1 MTALVERAK
10 QQGVVRPDFDQTDLV
25 FIQVAL
31 SAVMD
36 STRAVSS
43 GLYRRYL
50 TMLLDG
56 IRADREA
63 FTPLPAAALTAD
75 QTHIA
80 MTRKRRA
87 GSRHAVVAT
96 GRGPERVAAAVG
108 DHHDL
113 AVVKLDVTSVDDAEA
128 AAQAAVDRF
137 GKIDV
142 LVNNAGNFYAGF
154 FEEITLDDFRAQ
166 VETNLFGPSNV
177 ARAVLPFMREQRS
190 GLVMA
195 ISSTGGIFGQEFC
208 TAYLLTCTLAG
219 SLEELRP
226 HDDPDG
232 QHDEDSRCDDAD
244 QRPAFR

>member
-87 GSRHAVVAT
+87 GQPGQQESSAHGNV
-96 GRGPERVAAAVG
+96 ERRNQNR
-108 DHHDL
+108 L
-113 AVVKLDVTSVDDAEA
+113 
-128 AAQAAVDRF
+128 
-137 GKIDV
+137 
-142 LVNNAGNFYAGF
+142 
-154 FEEITLDDFRAQ
+154 
-166 VETNLFGPSNV
+166 
-177 ARAVLPFMREQRS
+177 
-190 GLVMA
+190 
-195 ISSTGGIFGQEFC
+195 GG
-208 TAYLLTCTLAG
+208 G
-219 SLEELRP
+219 SP
-226 HDDPDG
+226 
-232 QHDEDSRCDDAD
+232 
-244 QRPAFR
+244 